1 MRTSFLLIALLAA
14 VQPVF
19 AQSYRYQTDLAS
31 IREDR
36 LEVTLLPP
44 PLGTPE
50 AVFHFPAVIPGTY
63 ATADYGRLVS
73 DFRAED
79 AAGQPL
85 AVVRAGNNSFR
96 ISGADRLARIRYRV
110 DDSFDAGL
118 KQDPIFEP
126 AGTNLE
132 AGRNVVMNHAGF
144 FGFFE
149 GLEDLPVEL
158 EIRKPASLHGVSALA
173 MLEQSPERQVF
184 RAADYHQLIDCPIL
198 FAGADTLS
206 FWVNN
211 TRVELAVYSQTG
223 EPYASRIYRELK
235 ASMDAIAAFLPELPV
250 DRYAFLF
257 YIADYREAGRMFTSP
272 DPSLKDLLAFVRQ
285 LRGKGFGALEH
296 GNSSVYFLPDFG
308 VGGVEG
314 LSVESMIKDVAIH
327 EFMHIITPL
336 GLHSQHIGDFD
347 FVDPVMS
354 RHLWLYEGITE
365 YFAGL
370 IQVQGGLMTP
380 SRYVSDYMRDK
391 VRAGDAFPE
400 KKMSFAEM
408 SAGVLEKK
416 YHKHYNHVY
425 DRGAVLG
432 LLLDIE
438 IIRLT
443 NGQKTL
449 REVVLAL
456 RDRYGAERAFDEAG
470 FIREFVAEVHPDLQ
484 RWFDAYIEGRTD
496 WDLAGGLLPLGV
508 SYQASYTARLPR
520 HPVRDNDVRMDML
533 GLSVSKTGK
542 KEWAGL
548 QPGDRLL
555 QADVDAALRDADGNW
570 LPEGTQSS
578 LRVTRK
584 GKELR
589 LPLEIRYET
598 VKRTDGLE
606 WLGAPSAE
614 QARLRAV
621 WLGKE

>member
-1 MRTSFLLIALLAA
+1 M
-14 VQPVF
+14 
-19 AQSYRYQTDLAS
+19 
-31 IREDR
+31 
-36 LEVTLLPP
+36 
-44 PLGTPE
+44 E
-50 AVFHFPAVIPGTY
+50 AT
-63 ATADYGRLVS
+63 
-73 DFRAED
+73 
-79 AAGQPL
+79 
-85 AVVRAGNNSFR
+85 
-96 ISGADRLARIRYRV
+96 
-110 DDSFDAGL
+110 
-118 KQDPIFEP
+118 
-126 AGTNLE
+126 
-132 AGRNVVMNHAGF
+132 
-144 FGFFE
+144 
-149 GLEDLPVEL
+149 
-158 EIRKPASLHGVSALA
+158 
-173 MLEQSPERQVF
+173 
-184 RAADYHQLIDCPIL
+184 
-198 FAGADTLS
+198 
-206 FWVNN
+206 
-211 TRVELAVYSQTG
+211 
-223 EPYASRIYRELK
+223 
-235 ASMDAIAAFLPELPV
+235 AAFLPQLPV

-257 YIADYREAGRMFTSP
+257 YIADYREAGRIFTAP
-272 DPSLKDLLAFVRQ
+272 NPSLKDLLAFARQ

-308 VGGVEG
+308 VSGVEG

-380 SRYVSDYMRDK
+380 GKYFSDYMRGK
-391 VRAGDAFPE
+391 VRAGDKFPE
-400 KKMSFAEM
+400 EKMSFAEM
-408 SAGVLEKK
+408 SARVLEKK
-416 YHKHYNHVY
+416 YHKYYNHVY

-443 NGQKTL
+443 EGRKTL
-449 REVVLAL
+449 RDVVLTL
-456 RDRYGAERAFDEAG
+456 RDRYGAERSFDEAG

-484 RWFDAYIEGRTD
+484 GWFDAYIEGRTD
-496 WDLAGGLLPLGV
+496 WDLAGGLLPVGV
-508 SYQASYTARLPR
+508 LYRAEYEADAPR
-520 HPVRDNDVRMDML
+520 NPVRDNDVRMDML

-555 QADVDAALRDADGNW
+555 QADVDAALQDAEGNW

-584 GKELR
+584 GAEVR

-598 VKRTDGLE
+598 VKQEDGLE
-606 WLGAPSAE
+606 WLRSPSAE